1 LRAPQPPDDVAAPID
16 LDLQTAVLH
25 PGDRELARPILF
37 RRPPDPIGAHSVTDV
52 ENLIQPPVYSRAQH
66 RGLAER
72 SFSMT
77 ELAASRP
84 RSALERWFKFDQN
97 RTTPARDTI
106 AGLTTFIVMSYI
118 IFVNPSI
125 LSFRGVPNL
134 EGKGLPFEAVLTS
147 TCLVAG
153 VMTIL
158 MGLYSNRAYAI
169 APGLGLNAVVAFTLV
184 AEAGLSFPEA
194 MGLIV
199 VEGLAAVVAVLM
211 GLRESIMRAIP
222 LELKKAIAIGIGL
235 FIAFIGLY
243 NSGLVVGRASPT
255 PVDLASFT
263 TWPVLIT
270 LVGIVITVAL
280 RAIGFPGDLLI
291 GIIATTVF
299 ATILN
304 YAFDVYPKDLGYA
317 RWPDDIFKAPDFSLV
332 GDISFD
338 AFTTLPFVAALAFAF
353 SLFLADFFD
362 TMGTLVG
369 VGRQAGYLDRRGELP
384 EIRKPLLVDSAAAAA
399 GGFVSASSATTYIES
414 AAGVGVGGRT
424 GWVSV
429 ITGALFFPFMFVAPL
444 IGMVPPQATAPA
456 LIIVGWLMISV
467 LTEAEEEAE
476 AEVRGEP
483 PPRRALAG
491 IDFHDVALGLSAAI
505 VIMFMPFSFSITDGI
520 AAGFIVYVL
529 VRTFQGLWNE
539 VHPLMWAAAL
549 AFAIYFAIPILQQ
562 EFSWI

>member
-1 LRAPQPPDDVAAPID
+1 MS
-16 LDLQTAVLH
+16 
-25 PGDRELARPILF
+25 EF
-37 RRPPDPIGAHSVTDV
+37 
-52 ENLIQPPVYSRAQH
+52 
-66 RGLAER
+66 
-72 SFSMT
+72 
-77 ELAASRP
+77 AASLE
-84 RSALERWFKFDQN
+84 RSALGRRFRFQQN
-97 RTTPARDTI
+97 GTALVRDTV

-118 IFVNPSI
+118 IFVNPTI
-125 LSFRGVPNL
+125 LSLRGVPGL
-134 EGKGLPFEAVLTS
+134 EQKGLPFEAVLTS

-158 MGLYSNRAYAI
+158 MGLYTNRAYAL

-184 AEAGLSFPEA
+184 AENGLSFPQA

-199 VEGLAAVVAVLM
+199 VEGLAAVVAVLI
-211 GLRESIMRAIP
+211 GLREAIMRAIP

-255 PVDLASFT
+255 PVDLAAFT

-270 LVGIVITVAL
+270 LVGLVVTIAL

-291 GIIATTVF
+291 GIVATTAF
-299 ATILN
+299 ATIVN
-304 YAFDVYPKDLGYA
+304 YAADVYPENLGYA
-317 RWPDDIFKAPDFSLV
+317 RWPDTIYEAPDFSII
-332 GDISFD
+332 GDISFS
-338 AFTTLPFVAALAFAF
+338 AFTTLPFIAAVAFAF

-369 VGRQAGYLDRRGELP
+369 VGRQAGYLDRQGELP

-414 AAGVGVGGRT
+414 ASGVGVGGRT

-429 ITGALFFPFMFVAPL
+429 VTGALFFPFMFFAPL

-467 LTEAEEEAE
+467 LTESEEEAE
-476 AEVRGEP
+476 GGERRRG
-483 PPRRALAG
+483 RALAG
-491 IDFHDVALGLSAAI
+491 IDFHDLALGLSAAI

-529 VRTFQGLWNE
+529 VRVFQGAWAT
-539 VHPLMWAAAL
+539 VHPLMWAAAI
-549 AFAIYFAIPILQQ
+549 AFAVYFALPILQQ